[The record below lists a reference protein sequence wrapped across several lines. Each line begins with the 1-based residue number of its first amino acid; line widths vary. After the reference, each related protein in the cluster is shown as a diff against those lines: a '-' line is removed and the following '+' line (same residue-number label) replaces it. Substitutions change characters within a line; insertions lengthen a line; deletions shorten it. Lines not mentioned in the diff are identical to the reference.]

1 MNEFDKRMRARAGA
15 EDCPI
20 PAGFDGR
27 LEGLLHESSPTV
39 DAGRSSMGTSPVTS
53 TMVDSTPMPTGPPS
67 RIISIFPLMSSHT
80 WSAVVGLGRPEV
92 LALGAATGTP
102 ARAIR
107 RLATGSLGIRTATVS
122 KPPVVP

>member
-1 MNEFDKRMRARAGA
+1 
-15 EDCPI
+15 
-20 PAGFDGR
+20 
-27 LEGLLHESSPTV
+27 
-39 DAGRSSMGTSPVTS
+39 MGTSPVTS

-67 RIISIFPLMSSHT
+67 RIISIFPFMSSHT

>member
-1 MNEFDKRMRARAGA
+1 MYFMPGALGLISAPMGPRMAGS
-15 EDCPI
+15 I
-20 PAGFDGR
+20 FT
-27 LEGLLHESSPTV
+27 SSSTSRSISMVMAP
-39 DAGRSSMGTSPVTS
+39 GRSTVGIRQDTS

-67 RIISIFPLMSSHT
+67 IIISMRPFMSCQT

-107 RLATGSLGIRTATVS
+107 RLATGSLGIRMATVS
-122 KPPVVP
+122 RPPVVP